1 MGSFSRKELKCV
13 SVENVEPTRYRLP
26 SPSPPPKK
34 KEEEEEEEAPGN
46 IGSDLGQ
53 ERNSVV
59 TYHHSLTHSP

>member
-13 SVENVEPTRYRLP
+13 SVENVEPTRYHPP
-26 SPSPPPKK
+26 SPQKK
-34 KEEEEEEEAPGN
+34 TKKAEEAPGN

-53 ERNSVV
+53 DRNSVV